1 MAWLPVMLSQV
12 GISKSNLMRLEPI
25 KTVALSA
32 GSYTISRLLVHNE
45 GSSLNEVSKPL
56 LRRYSSQQMI
66 EIITSTAAKIADFA
80 SEDAGISWL
89 FYLLKKNE
97 NINTGE
103 ALKN

>member
-1 MAWLPVMLSQV
+1 
-12 GISKSNLMRLEPI
+12 
-25 KTVALSA
+25 
-32 GSYTISRLLVHNE
+32 
-45 GSSLNEVSKPL
+45 
-56 LRRYSSQQMI
+56 MI